1 MAAVE
6 IAPRIVVDEKV
17 CFGKP
22 VIKGTRVPVFVVL
35 HELANGMSPEEIADE
50 YGITVDDV
58 RAAIRYAASVIA
70 NETIYVTSER

>member
-1 MAAVE
+1 
-6 IAPRIVVDEKV
+6 
-17 CFGKP
+17 
-22 VIKGTRVPVFVVL
+22 VPVVVVL